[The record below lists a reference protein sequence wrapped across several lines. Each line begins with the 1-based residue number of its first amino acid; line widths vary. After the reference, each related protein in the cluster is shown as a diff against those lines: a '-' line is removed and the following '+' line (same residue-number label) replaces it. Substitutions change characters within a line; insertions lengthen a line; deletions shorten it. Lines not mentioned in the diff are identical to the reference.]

1 MARHALLVGV
11 SRFKDSRLNTLNAPA
26 NDVEAFAAI
35 LRDPARG
42 GFDGVKVSLD
52 PDFLTFRDN
61 LSALFN
67 KRDPDDLLL
76 LYYSGHGI
84 LRSDNRLYL
93 TTIET
98 DFEQP
103 EARGVAA
110 SEIREAMDRT
120 RAERQVLVLD
130 CCHSGAFA
138 PGAKGAGA
146 TAVTSDTFGS
156 GSYAL
161 TASDAQQF
169 AWDGDRLASGN
180 AATRTLSHFTS
191 WLVDGLGRGDAA
203 PDDPDISM
211 DALFRYICRRAKA
224 AGSLATP
231 QRFVERG
238 SEDLIIGR
246 NPAAA
251 GAASVQALAGQ
262 LGNADWTV
270 RLAAAAALGKLARKS
285 ASRDAA
291 RDALADRLGAE
302 RDFKVRGALL
312 RGLELPSEAAPR
324 EPESPPPEP
333 PLEGAKPHA
342 DPVTLPP
349 AQGGRDALAR
359 LIHCFVVCSVPDRRT
374 WLIEAPS
381 GRDFGSEIVG
391 AQVDGMGVFWG
402 DSPVPHGPASCK
414 LRAMPRNNSASGHAA
429 ANAMRT
435 RVAVSVIRPA
445 ILIRRMRKVANSAV
459 ASGCGLGM
467 ASRTVS
473 ISQ

>member
-93 TTIET
+93 ATIET

-156 GSYAL
+156 GSYVL

-169 AWDGDRLASGN
+169 AWDGDCLASGN

-224 AGSLATP
+224 AGSPATP

-270 RLAAAAALGKLARKS
+270 RLAAAAALGKLASKS

-312 RGLELPSEAAPR
+312 RGLELPSEAAPH
-324 EPESPPPEP
+324 EPEAPPPEP

-342 DPVTLPP
+342 DPVTLSP
-349 AQGGRDALAR
+349 AQGGRVALEAR
-359 LIHCFVVCSVPDRRT
+359 ALRNAR
-374 WLIEAPS
+374 WLMWAAW
-381 GRDFGSEIVG
+381 GSLALDVG
-391 AQVDGMGVFWG
+391 AVQNLVEQHDTTAIYLAVGQFMGAAIG
-402 DSPVPHGPASCK
+402 LLQTYISKPV
-414 LRAMPRNNSASGHAA
+414 SAALGIRSAI
-429 ANAMRT
+429 
-435 RVAVSVIRPA
+435 SVIRSGFVVYEA
-445 ILIRRMRKVANSAV
+445 AKLRRACWIMMVAGLVTLGGMYLIQQGS
-459 ASGCGLGM
+459 
-467 ASRTVS
+467 
-473 ISQ
+473 